1 MNLFRSPWINLTWR
15 MIIWMCFVVF
25 TDNDYWIFEFRQI
38 VFFSPAFSLSSCCCF
53 PLIFSVSFVV
63 CHYSR
68 LLLWFTYDCVTMSVY
83 KYTYI
88 FIYSFLLYFF
98 FGWFYLSFFSLR
110 SRLVLKRYHSVTW
123 IINCLWLC
131 RMWEERIE
139 RKKNILSTVLV
150 R

>member
-1 MNLFRSPWINLTWR
+1 
-15 MIIWMCFVVF
+15 MCFVVF

-98 FGWFYLSFFSLR
+98 FFWLVLSIFFFSPFTARAQKISFRYMDNQL
-110 SRLVLKRYHSVTW
+110 SLVMSNVGRT
-123 IINCLWLC
+123 N
-131 RMWEERIE
+131 
-139 RKKNILSTVLV
+139 RKKKKHSFNGLSSIAQLYHDNTSIT
-150 R
+150 